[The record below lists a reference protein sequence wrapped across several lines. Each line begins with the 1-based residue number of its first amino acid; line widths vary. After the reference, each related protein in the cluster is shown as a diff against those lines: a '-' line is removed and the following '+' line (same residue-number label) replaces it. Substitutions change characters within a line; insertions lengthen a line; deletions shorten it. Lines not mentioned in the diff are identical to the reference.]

1 MQASSATEAGAFLA
15 YRRAM
20 RWEGGRR
27 STNIEDRR
35 GLGAGTIVASKDV
48 KFTDELA
55 VMLDTFKPLLLTKQA
70 LEMDDAGYPFS
81 WSDG

>member
-1 MQASSATEAGAFLA
+1 M
-15 YRRAM
+15 
-20 RWEGGRR
+20 
-27 STNIEDRR
+27 
-35 GLGAGTIVASKDV
+35 

-70 LEMDDAGYPFS
+70 VALDDAGYPFS